1 MRDPTLNTGA
11 AADYYFRGICFER
24 TKQWPAKAKRAQDAI
39 KEAAIDEAC
48 YHLARIALDIV
59 SLTDRG
65 ANTHD
70 PKQGRRHTIAAIK
83 IAAENLPE
91 TPDNLP
97 ALTLLRQNIPALERL
112 EPKIPRGRSAD
123 LWRERNKVIVETR
136 KLISQKYRFQEG
148 RNPATRDKASD
159 KECGNSIISQ
169 ALKKLET
176 QLGWVEKFGVKKPD
190 IALAESSINEICR
203 TWKVSPPD

>member
-83 IAAENLPE
+83 IAAETRPQCRPVARAQQSNRRDE
-91 TPDNLP
+91 
-97 ALTLLRQNIPALERL
+97 E
-112 EPKIPRGRSAD
+112 AD
-123 LWRERNKVIVETR
+123 LSEIPVSGG
-136 KLISQKYRFQEG
+136 SQPRHQ
-148 RNPATRDKASD
+148 RQ
-159 KECGNSIISQ
+159 SQ
-169 ALKKLET
+169 RQRMR
-176 QLGWVEKFGVKKPD
+176 QLNN
-190 IALAESSINEICR
+190 LTS
-203 TWKVSPPD
+203 T